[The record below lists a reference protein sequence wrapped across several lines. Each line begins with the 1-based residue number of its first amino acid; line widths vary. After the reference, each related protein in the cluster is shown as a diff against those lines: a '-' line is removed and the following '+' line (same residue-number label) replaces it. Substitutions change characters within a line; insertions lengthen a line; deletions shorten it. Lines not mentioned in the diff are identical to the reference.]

1 MDLYTPQHRNLSKFN
16 DYMTETYVHGS
27 VSQFSIELWNVHEAI
42 IKKIPRTNNHVD
54 GLNRRLNTQLPT
66 HPHIFHFVEHLREK
80 HIYQQHKSQELRV
93 QVRKRK
99 RVYDEIDDTLS
110 RLLHQNDIGE
120 LSNLALAVECGR
132 AIKTTIIKN

>member
-27 VSQFSIELWNVHEAI
+27 VSQFYIELWNVHEAI

-66 HPHIFHFVEHLREK
+66 HPHIFHFVEHLREE